1 MDLIDEKE
9 VHHSGAAC
17 ANCGGTGSTPASS
30 SPASQDAA
38 SGKLMLC
45 SACLEDR
52 YTSLNDLR
60 IRIRKQ
66 FDLSRSPN
74 LRSCFLNLLLSHE
87 VDLEP
92 SGWRTSLA
100 LGCELKDAGFS
111 LRESNQILIA
121 AGANSNSVGKLL
133 NAAYARRGEVSL
145 RCEQIRVLD
154 VVCDQCPHQFLIT
167 QRENKTEIL

>member
-1 MDLIDEKE
+1 MDLINEKE

-17 ANCGGTGSTPASS
+17 ANCGVTCS
-30 SPASQDAA
+30 SPASGNAVF
-38 SGKLMLC
+38 GELMLC
-45 SACLEDR
+45 SACLEER
-52 YTSLNDLR
+52 FTSQDDLR
-60 IRIRKQ
+60 IRIRRQ

-74 LRSCFLNLLLSHE
+74 LRSCFLNLLLSHD

-133 NAAYARRGEVSL
+133 NVAYARKGAGSL

-154 VVCDQCPHQFLIT
+154 VVCDQCPHQFLMT
-167 QRENKTEIL
+167 QRENKTEIF